1 MWAGRRGAEQV
12 VTRKHLVVAIALFVV
27 LLHFVTGPGY
37 DGPARAFVNGYLI
50 DLLLP
55 FAMYLLLGLPD
66 RPFRMS
72 RTVRACVVLAV
83 GAGVEVLQY
92 FGVPIFG
99 RTFDPADLVM
109 YALGVTAGVVLEATV
124 LSRLERGRAP
134 GARPTA

>member
-1 MWAGRRGAEQV
+1 M
-12 VTRKHLVVAIALFVV
+12 TRKHLVVAIALFVG

-37 DGPARAFVNGYLI
+37 RGPGRAFVNGYLI

-55 FAMYLLLGLPD
+55 FAVYLLLSLPD
-66 RPFRMS
+66 RPLRMS

-92 FGVPIFG
+92 FGVPVFG
-99 RTFDPADLVM
+99 RTFDPVDLLM
-109 YALGVTAGVVLEATV
+109 YALGVTAGVVLEVAV
-124 LSRLERGRAP
+124 LSRMERGRTP